1 MSLKPI
7 ERKSLSDA
15 VFDQLSDAIVR
26 GRMAPGSALPS
37 ERTLCEM
44 LQVNRGAIREALKR
58 LSQAGL
64 INIQHGGG
72 TTVLDFKRTGNLD
85 LLSQLLYDSDGTI
98 DLKVARSVMEMRA
111 ALGPDIARLCAR
123 RSTPEIGARLLSLV
137 SAMEGASADLLTLQ
151 ELAIQFWDVLVRGA
165 ENIAYE
171 LAFNS
176 LRGTYDALREVLVEV
191 LADELRDRSSYRAIA
206 EAVARGDD
214 LSATHVSRALME
226 KGTQAIFQVLAA
238 LEDVGAGS
246 GEDPASEPATD
257 IGDGPG
263 IGPGI
268 GLAEGHKEDEELS

>member
-15 VFDQLSDAIVR
+15 VFDQLSDAIVS
-26 GRMAPGSALPS
+26 GRMAPGTALPS

-44 LQVNRGAIREALKR
+44 LQVNRGAVREALKR

-72 TTVLDFKRTGNLD
+72 TTVLDFKRTASLD
-85 LLSQLLYDSDGTI
+85 LLSQLLYNAEGTI

-123 RSTPEIGARLLSLV
+123 RAPPAIHARLLALV
-137 SAMEGASADLLTLQ
+137 EAMNEAKEDLPTLQ
-151 ELAIQFWDVLVRGA
+151 ELAIQFWDLLVRGA
-165 ENIAYE
+165 DNIAYE

-176 LRGTYDALREVLVEV
+176 LRGTYDDLREVLVEV
-191 LADELRDRSSYRAIA
+191 LGEELRDLSSYRAIA
-206 EAVARGDD
+206 DAVRRGDD
-214 LSATHVSRALME
+214 LSATHVARALME

-238 LEDVGAGS
+238 LETADDSADDS
-246 GEDPASEPATD
+246 D
-257 IGDGPG
+257 
-263 IGPGI
+263 
-268 GLAEGHKEDEELS
+268 DENSTNEEEMS